1 MTTLI
6 ISNKE
11 MKDIMRIVTYP
22 EESGLL
28 LKSFSQTIE
37 NEAKEQKDGFVN
49 MLVVTLAA
57 SLLTNLL
64 EGKEVTRAD
73 EGVIQ
78 AGEGAPATN

>member
-6 ISNKE
+6 ISNEE
-11 MKDIMRIVTYP
+11 MKDIMRIVTSP

-37 NEAKEQKDGFVN
+37 NEAKEQKAGFVN

-64 EGKEVTRAD
+64 ERKEVTRAD